1 MTRDRW
7 EHVAAQRR
15 ALAER
20 VLGLDAASWDH
31 PSRCEG
37 WRIRDVL
44 GHLVYLAEVPLRS
57 RLLDGR
63 DSARRDPAAEIGSR
77 PVPELC
83 ERLVNAASSRCGGMP
98 AVALSEV
105 VAHGDDMLRPVGEV
119 LAVAPEVAVAVLR
132 QLRKVDRLAPR
143 WAFGGRAHR
152 GVRLVATD
160 VAWVSGRGPR
170 VDGAALDLIALL
182 TNRTGAIDQLRGPG
196 VPLLPEYAAAQLTL
210 PGGAAAGPGDG

>member
-7 EHVAAQRR
+7 EQVAAQRR

-20 VLGLDAASWDH
+20 TLALDAGSWDH
-31 PSRCEG
+31 ASRCEG
-37 WRIRDVL
+37 WRVRDVL

-57 RLLDGR
+57 RLR
-63 DSARRDPAAEIGSR
+63 DARESARRDPAAGLGSR

-119 LAVAPEVAVAVLR
+119 VAVAPEVAVAVLR
-132 QLRKVDRLAPR
+132 QLRRVDRLAAR

-152 GVRLVATD
+152 GVQLVATD
-160 VAWVSGRGPR
+160 VPWVSGRGPR
-170 VDGAALDLIALL
+170 VAGTALDLIALL
-182 TNRTGAIDQLRGPG
+182 TNRSGAIDRLSGPG
-196 VPLLPEYAAAQLTL
+196 VPLLPEYAAAPPARL
-210 PGGAAAGPGDG
+210 GEAAAGSGDG